1 MQLEI
6 ERQIAQS
13 QYLRDKKCNYLLC
26 RMASILEYVC
36 LYSIKKK
43 SMFVSVLL
51 FFFYCAALQFSHF
64 NTLIMSLEL
73 FYECYFHPKKKAQ
86 TWFTRQ
92 FTRRAF
98 LCSLKGTQFLKTNC
112 THSAP
117 TQRPPRISLVLCLD
131 TKYIIYI
138 WPIMELWMDPMRYCS
153 IIQPNSL

>member
-73 FYECYFHPKKKAQ
+73 FYECYFHPKKKG
-86 TWFTRQ
+86 TNMIHTSIHEKG
-92 FTRRAF
+92 F
-98 LCSLKGTQFLKTNC
+98 LVFLER
-112 THSAP
+112 HA
-117 TQRPPRISLVLCLD
+117 IS
-131 TKYIIYI
+131 
-138 WPIMELWMDPMRYCS
+138 
-153 IIQPNSL
+153 QN